1 VVPQGRLPGEK
12 SSRGYLRCFA
22 KVCSSYFL
30 GSFWAHVPAI
40 THFSMSAFTHSQGVA
55 DAQFNLGN
63 LFSRGRGVKRSD
75 GDAVKW

>member
-1 VVPQGRLPGEK
+1 
-12 SSRGYLRCFA
+12 
-22 KVCSSYFL
+22 
-30 GSFWAHVPAI
+30 
-40 THFSMSAFTHSQGVA
+40 MSAFTHSQGVA